1 MKKKPPVIKK
11 FPPPRIEII
20 NLIDVL
26 ITLVAFFLLT
36 MVLPENRGQLEI
48 ELPRAEEALPAAG
61 VEEVVLELTDK
72 HELFLNGRP
81 VKWEELAAL
90 LADYPQDTPLVIRAD
105 RSCRYQ
111 EIINLLDLCARNGL
125 HRVALAVKESG

>member
-61 VEEVVLELTDK
+61 VKEVVLELTDK

-105 RSCRYQ
+105 RFCRYQ
-111 EIINLLDLCARNGL
+111 ETINLLDLCARNGL
-125 HRVALAVKESG
+125 HCVALAVKESG

>member
-61 VEEVVLELTDK
+61 VKEVVLELTDK
-72 HELFLNGRP
+72 HELFLNGQP

-111 EIINLLDLCARNGL
+111 EIINLLDLCVRNGL

>member
-1 MKKKPPVIKK
+1 SHRRREPMKKKPPVIKK

-61 VEEVVLELTDK
+61 VKEVVLELTDK
-72 HELFLNGRP
+72 HELFLNGQP

-90 LADYPQDTPLVIRAD
+90 LADYPQDTPVRKSTRLN
-105 RSCRYQ
+105 STH
-111 EIINLLDLCARNGL
+111 L
-125 HRVALAVKESG
+125 KTS

>member
-1 MKKKPPVIKK
+1 MKQRPPVIKK

-48 ELPRAEEALPAAG
+48 ELPRAEQALSTASAK
-61 VEEVVLELTDK
+61 EVVLELTVG
-72 HELFLNGRP
+72 HELFLNSRP
-81 VKWEELAAL
+81 VAREELPPL
-90 LADYPQDTPLVIRAD
+90 LSGYPPDTPTVIRAD
-105 RSCRYQ
+105 RDCQYQ
-111 EIINLLDLCARNGL
+111 EIIDLLDLCARSGL
-125 HRVALAVKESG
+125 HRVALAVKDGG

>member
-1 MKKKPPVIKK
+1 MKKQPPVIKSSA
-11 FPPPRIEII
+11 PRIEII

-26 ITLVAFFLLT
+26 ITLVAFSSLT

-61 VEEVVLELTDK
+61 VKEVVLELTDK
-72 HELFLNGRP
+72 HESSSSTASMKWGRNWP
-81 VKWEELAAL
+81 PLYGRL
-90 LADYPQDTPLVIRAD
+90 PQDTPLVIRAD

-125 HRVALAVKESG
+125 CTAWPWQ